1 MRVKFGAITLGAVI
15 AAAGASQ
22 STAADM
28 FTVNANSVSYGYA
41 FAATDPY
48 ETDHTR
54 KGIIS
59 FTHFDAWA
67 YGTNLF
73 NIDLLKSNSN
83 DPSNPCG
90 LPGFPATGCEGTTEI
105 YGFFRSTLGWKEDWR
120 ATVPL
125 WRRQSGCA
133 DRSAGLPT
141 RIGPV
146 RGRPASPRARGAI

>member
-15 AAAGASQ
+15 AAPGAPQ

-48 ETDHTR
+48 VTDHTR
-54 KGIIS
+54 KSIIS

-105 YGFFRSTLGWKEDWR
+105 YGFFRRPLGWKE
-120 ATVPL
+120 AF
-125 WRRQSGCA
+125 
-133 DRSAGLPT
+133 GLRFGNFLT
-141 RIGPV
+141 I
-146 RGRPASPRARGAI
+146 